1 MAERLIESVLRGITE
16 VKSLDFSN
24 FSIDNRQIWD
34 SLDLDLKKEIIG
46 KAEHI
51 SFSEKDYIS
60 LALYRDFKKTGER
73 KNFENVYFEKR
84 KKLSL
89 LTVAECVENKDRFI
103 PLIEEGIWSLL
114 SEPSW
119 VLPAHNSY
127 IRDTEQLDTPLLA
140 RPVLDLFSCES
151 AEILALVRA
160 VLKSRLNPII
170 TDDIEY
176 VLRDRIVNAYIT
188 DSFWWMGGD
197 GKLNNWSTWCTQN
210 VLISSLS
217 LESLDDKT
225 RFKIIRQ
232 ATDTLDR
239 FIDSYESD
247 GACAEGASY
256 YHAAALTL
264 FSALLLIEKATGRS
278 FDEFYRNEKI
288 RAMAAYI
295 EDVHIAKD
303 NYLNYADCSP
313 KAGNLGAR
321 EFLFAKATGNEAMMH
336 HAALDYMRYG
346 FEEDDNSYNL
356 YYKLIALHSFSD
368 IKKEAER
375 KVSIKKPSLKV
386 FKESELAIYREG
398 DITFAIKGGNNGE
411 SHNHNDVGSII
422 LYAGSKPLLIDIG
435 VETYTKTTFSK
446 DRYTLAPMQSAY
458 HNLVNFPPV
467 MQKDGPLFRA
477 KDVTINDSDAYFDL
491 TGAYPETEGLKK
503 YVRRIHFERSKRQI
517 IVYEDIEAAIV
528 PVLSLI
534 SVEKPEQKGH
544 ILEFDT
550 FSIEFD
556 SPLSFTLE
564 EMDIKDARLL
574 KAWPRRLYRSLLH
587 LDGSIKWT
595 ISIK

>member
-1 MAERLIESVLRGITE
+1 MEERLIESVLRGITE
-16 VKSLDFSN
+16 VKSLDFSE
-24 FSIDNRQIWD
+24 FSIDNRQLWD
-34 SLDLDLKKEIIG
+34 SLDLDLKTEIIG
-46 KAEHI
+46 KAEDI

-73 KNFENVYFEKR
+73 KNFEKVYFEKR
-84 KKLSL
+84 KKLSD
-89 LTVAECVENKDRFI
+89 LTIAECVENRGRFI
-103 PLIEEGIWSLL
+103 PVIEEGIWSLL

-127 IRDTEQLDTPLLA
+127 IRDTEQFDTPLLS
-140 RPVLDLFSCES
+140 RPILDLFSCES
-151 AEILALVRA
+151 AEILALNRA
-160 VLKSRLNPII
+160 VLSTRLSPII
-170 TDDIEY
+170 LSNIEY
-176 VLRDRIVNAYIT
+176 VLKERIVNAYIS

-197 GKLNNWSTWCTQN
+197 GRLNNWSTWCTQN

-217 LESLDDKT
+217 LDSLEDKT
-225 RFKIIRQ
+225 RFKVIRQ
-232 ATDTLDR
+232 AATTLDR

-247 GACAEGASY
+247 GACGEGASY

-264 FSALLLIEKATGRS
+264 FTALLLIEKATGRS
-278 FDEFYRNEKI
+278 FSEFYKNDKI

-295 EDVHIAKD
+295 EDVHIAGD

-313 KAGNLGAR
+313 KAGKLGAR

-346 FEEDDNSYNL
+346 YEEDDNNYNL
-356 YYKLIALHSFSD
+356 YYKLIALHSFSE
-368 IKKEAER
+368 IKAEAQRDYTAE
-375 KVSIKKPSLKV
+375 KPALKV
-386 FKESELAIYREG
+386 FRNSQLAIYREE

-422 LYAGSKPLLIDIG
+422 LYSGSKPLLIDIG

-467 MQKDGPLFRA
+467 MQKDGLTFRA
-477 KDVTINDSDAYFDL
+477 KDVKISVNDAYFDL
-491 TGAYPETEGLKK
+491 TDAYPETEGLRK
-503 YVRRIHFERSKRQI
+503 YVRRIHFERKKREI
-517 IVYEDIEAAIV
+517 SVFEDIEAAIP

-534 SVEKPEQKGH
+534 SVEKPIQKKQY
-544 ILEFDT
+544 LEFDS
-550 FSIEFD
+550 FSIEFAR
-556 SPLSFTLE
+556 SLPFTLE

-574 KAWPRRLYRSLLH
+574 KAWPNRLYRSLIK
-587 LDGSIKWT
+587 LDGSTKWT
-595 ISIK
+595 IRIK